1 MEGGL
6 FAFMQPQ
13 VPQKMDL
20 KILWRGVHVLHAQ
33 ILRDAEI
40 FNQYRLFFALV

>member
-13 VPQKMDL
+13 VPRKLDL
-20 KILWRGVHVLHAQ
+20 KILWRGVPALRAQ
-33 ILRDAEI
+33 ILRDVEI
-40 FNQYRLFFALV
+40 FNQYRLFSALV

>member
-13 VPQKMDL
+13 VPRKLDL
-20 KILWRGVHVLHAQ
+20 KILLRAVHVLHAQ
-33 ILRDAEI
+33 IWRDAEI
-40 FNQYRLFFALV
+40 FNQYRLFSAQV